1 MVLPIDHVAFAYLG
15 YAIRYTTAL
24 ACAREAAGDDAV
36 VIICTS
42 PAASAEP
49 AGALE
54 TRMRKRSAT

>member
-24 ACAREAAGDDAV
+24 ACAREAAGDAV